1 MRRFMAFIHHC
12 VLGAYPR
19 SLQEL
24 YGIRYFPVIQRGGL
38 YGRLHMHILV
48 CGGERLLKARW
59 EPWAAWWRKNYGA
72 AIDIKNDIHDQNG
85 VRDYVLNYMLRGD
98 EFSPEPI
105 RSTWGDEE
113 ERRRSR
119 EAPLFEKRKQGIE
132 VVPSHEGWTRY
143 RSFLSKH
150 YDPPQRSTRYP
161 LETSNGK
168 YSAELPSAP
177 HLQPGAEGSEAT
189 LESEKQSESTRAVC
203 EWSRTAVQFPFDVSC
218 LSRRER
224 RRARGHSLNGLHL
237 FVSRRSEQTAT
248 AD

>member
-1 MRRFMAFIHHC
+1 MPSAKRELAKLSRELHGPRKPLSPELEERRDWWREYLSNFFWTHFITLQFPRAPHDADEEYMQRAMRRFMAFIHHC

-48 CGGERLLKARW
+48 CGGERLERARW

-132 VVPSHEGWTRY
+132 VAPSCEQWTRY

-177 HLQPGAEGSEAT
+177 HSQPGA
-189 LESEKQSESTRAVC
+189 
-203 EWSRTAVQFPFDVSC
+203 
-218 LSRRER
+218 
-224 RRARGHSLNGLHL
+224 
-237 FVSRRSEQTAT
+237 
-248 AD
+248 